1 MAEQL
6 KKRCLYD
13 VLSVSR
19 DCSQEEIRSAYKRL
33 ALQLH
38 PDKLAQS
45 GAASAGDA
53 TAAFQELLHAYE
65 VLSDPKERAWYDSHR
80 SQILFSDPSSA
91 SKSRSS
97 FFDLDLFSF
106 FSKSVYSGYTD
117 SGKGFFKVYGDVFS
131 KIYAQELNFA
141 EKLGFPSDA
150 VAPAPLIGNLDSPYS
165 QVTAFYTYWLGYS
178 TVMDFAW
185 MDEYDSFAGPNRK
198 ARRLMEEE
206 NKKVRKKAKREHNE
220 TVRGLAAFVKKRD
233 KRVLDMQ
240 MKKNEEEEKRRAEEK
255 ERKKEEERKKMERVM
270 LYQEPDWAKNDLE
283 ESKMIWDDDEDDKR
297 KKKGKGEVEMYC
309 VVCNKKF
316 KSEKQWKN
324 HEQSKKHREKV
335 AELRSAFD
343 DEDEALKDVDQ
354 EGLCVSFDYEP
365 QADDNESSESD
376 TDKLSEAFKD
386 DLTLQEEVDNNGN
399 LNIDDLPRNVHIAGV
414 DNDNGIG
421 NTAEYDDLKNHRNCR
436 NRRAKRG
443 TDIEDVVKDVNG
455 AISRSQ
461 RNDGEVLESN
471 VGHSEEFSSS
481 VEEISEITKGDKVF
495 GKPLKIKKQQVDGKG
510 PARKDNIQPKSS
522 SKGKKQKAAAKA
534 LSNSCETCG
543 ETFDSRN
550 KLFSHLS
557 NTGHAMLKSW

>member
-45 GAASAGDA
+45 GATNGAGDA

-117 SGKGFFKVYGDVFS
+117 SGKGFFKVYGDVFA

-141 EKLGFPSDA
+141 EKLGLPSDA

-165 QVTAFYTYWLGYS
+165 QVTAFYSYWLGYY

-185 MDEYDSFAGPNRK
+185 VDEYDSFAGPNRK

-206 NKKVRKKAKREHNE
+206 NKKVRKKAKREHNDA
-220 TVRGLAAFVKKRD
+220 VRGLAAFVKKRD

-240 MKKNEEEEKRRAEEK
+240 MKKNEEEEKRRAEER
-255 ERKKEEERKKMERVM
+255 ERKKEEERKKKERAM

-283 ESKMIWDDDEDDKR
+283 ESKMIWSDDDDDKR

-335 AELRSAFD
+335 AELRTAFD
-343 DEDEALKDVDQ
+343 DEDEALKDVSQ

-365 QADDNESSESD
+365 LAEDNESSESD
-376 TDKLSEAFKD
+376 ADKFSEAFKD
-386 DLTLQEEVDNNGN
+386 GLTLKEEGDDNGN
-399 LNIDDLPRNVHIAGV
+399 LNADDLPRNEQVAV
-414 DNDNGIG
+414 PDTDNDNGIG
-421 NTAEYDDLKNHRNCR
+421 NVTEYHELKKHRNCR
-436 NRRAKRG
+436 NRRAKKGIVR
-443 TDIEDVVKDVNG
+443 EDVVRDTGG
-455 AISRSQ
+455 AR
-461 RNDGEVLESN
+461 EVHESN
-471 VGHSEEFSSS
+471 VGHLDEISSL
-481 VEEISEITKGDKVF
+481 VQEDSEITKGDQVV
-495 GKPLKIKKQQVDGKG
+495 GRTLKFKKQQIDGKG
-510 PARKDNIQPKSS
+510 SAREDTIHSKSS

-534 LSNSCETCG
+534 PSNSCETCG
-543 ETFDSRN
+543 ESFDSRN
-550 KLFSHLS
+550 KLFSHL
-557 NTGHAMLKSW
+557 NKTGHAMLKSL

>member
-1 MAEQL
+1 MADQP

-13 VLSVSR
+13 VLAVSR
-19 DCSQEEIRSAYKRL
+19 DCSPEEIRSAYKRL

-38 PDKLAQS
+38 PDKLTQS
-45 GAASAGDA
+45 GATNAAGEA

-117 SGKGFFKVYGDVFS
+117 SGKGFFKVYGDVFG
-131 KIYAQELNFA
+131 KIYSQELNFVQ
-141 EKLGFPSDA
+141 KLGLQSDA

-165 QVTAFYTYWLGYS
+165 QVTAFYSYWLGYS

-206 NKKVRKKAKREHNE
+206 NKKVRKRAKREHNE

-240 MKKNEEEEKRRAEEK
+240 MKKNEEEEKRRTEEK
-255 ERKKEEERKKMERVM
+255 ERKKEEERKKKERMM
-270 LYQEPDWAKNDLE
+270 LYQEPEWAKNDQE
-283 ESKMIWDDDEDDKR
+283 ESKMIWDDDEDYKR

-324 HEQSKKHREKV
+324 HEQSKKHRDKV
-335 AELRSAFD
+335 ADLRSTFD
-343 DEDEALKDVDQ
+343 DEDEALKDAGE
-354 EGLCVSFDYEP
+354 EGLCVSFDFEP
-365 QADDNESSESD
+365 LAEEDESSEGD
-376 TDKLSEAFKD
+376 KDKLSEAFKD
-386 DLTLQEEVDNNGN
+386 DLTLQVEGD
-399 LNIDDLPRNVHIAGV
+399 
-414 DNDNGIG
+414 DNGIG
-421 NTAEYDDLKNHRNCR
+421 NGNENHDLKSHGNPMNHRV
-436 NRRAKRG
+436 KRG
-443 TDIEDVVKDVNG
+443 TGTEDVVGDTDG
-455 AISRSQ
+455 EISRSQ
-461 RNDGEVLESN
+461 RDDSEVHESN
-471 VGHSEEFSSS
+471 NGCLEEFSSS
-481 VEEISEITKGDKVF
+481 IEEVSKISRGDQVT
-495 GKPLKIKKQQVDGKG
+495 GKTMKCKKQQVDGKG
-510 PARKDNIQPKSS
+510 SVRKEAIQAKST
-522 SKGKKQKAAAKA
+522 SKGKKQKAAAKPP
-534 LSNSCETCG
+534 STSCETCG
-543 ETFDSRN
+543 ESFDSRN

-557 NTGHAMLKSW
+557 KTGHAMLKS

>member
-13 VLSVSR
+13 VLGVSR
-19 DCSQEEIRSAYKRL
+19 DCSQEEIRSAYRRL

-45 GAASAGDA
+45 GSSNAAGDA

-97 FFDLDLFSF
+97 YFDLDLFSF

-131 KIYAQELNFA
+131 KIYAQELNFT
-141 EKLGFPSDA
+141 EKLGLPSDA
-150 VAPAPLIGNLDSPYS
+150 VAPAPLIGNLNSPYS

-206 NKKVRKKAKREHNE
+206 NKKARKKAKREHNE

-255 ERKKEEERKKMERVM
+255 ERKKEEERKKKERAM
-270 LYQEPDWAKNDLE
+270 LYQEPDWAKNDQE
-283 ESKMIWDDDEDDKR
+283 ESKMIWDDDDDKR
-297 KKKGKGEVEMYC
+297 KKKGKGEVEMHC

-343 DEDEALKDVDQ
+343 DEDEALKDVGQ

-365 QADDNESSESD
+365 QADDNESSQSD

-386 DLTLQEEVDNNGN
+386 GLTLQEEGDDNGNGN
-399 LNIDDLPRNVHIAGV
+399 LHIDDLRRNVQVSGL
-414 DNDNGIG
+414 DNCNGIG
-421 NTAEYDDLKNHRNCR
+421 NTTEYHDLKSHRNCK
-436 NRRAKRG
+436 NRRAKKG
-443 TDIEDVVKDVNG
+443 TDAEDVVRDDNG
-455 AISRSQ
+455 ASE
-461 RNDGEVLESN
+461 GPESN
-471 VGHSEEFSSS
+471 VGHLEEFSSS
-481 VEEISEITKGDKVF
+481 AEEVSEITNGVQVV
-495 GKPLKIKKQQVDGKG
+495 GKTLKLKKQQLDGKV
-510 PARKDNIQPKSS
+510 PASKDTIQPKSS
-522 SKGKKQKAAAKA
+522 SKGKKQKAAAKPPA
-534 LSNSCETCG
+534 NSCEACG
-543 ETFDSRN
+543 ESFDSRN

-557 NTGHAMLKSW
+557 KTGHAIIKS